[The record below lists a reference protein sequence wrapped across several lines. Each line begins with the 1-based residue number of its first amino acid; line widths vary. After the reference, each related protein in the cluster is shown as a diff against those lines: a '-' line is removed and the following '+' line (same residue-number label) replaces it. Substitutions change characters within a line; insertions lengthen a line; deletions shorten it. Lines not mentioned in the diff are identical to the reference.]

1 MGLQIINNHAYTTFL
16 PLSAVACVLQMFVS
30 SPTLFLILYPT
41 RLFRRCVSCCGFRRW
56 HALYMFVESFQ
67 GQDGTNGTRDMVQ
80 S

>member
-41 RLFRRCVSCCGFRRW
+41 RLFRRYVSCCGFTGGILCTCLWNHFR
-56 HALYMFVESFQ
+56 ES
-67 GQDGTNGTRDMVQ
+67 TRI
-80 S
+80 